1 MSRYYLLAT
10 LGYGLAM
17 ALSCAGELGVALFV
31 LGTSALVAMLL
42 FWAERRQ
49 RYSAA

>member
-1 MSRYYLLAT
+1 MSRYYLLAA
-10 LGYGLAM
+10 LGYGTGM
-17 ALSCAGELGVALFV
+17 GLSCAGEFGVALFV
-31 LGTSALVAMLL
+31 LGASAPVAMLL

>member
-1 MSRYYLLAT
+1 MTRYYLLAA
-10 LGYGLAM
+10 LGYGAGM

-31 LGTSALVAMLL
+31 LGSSAPVAMIL